1 MDFGPALFWTYEV
14 APGNIAQ
21 KGIAVRVDDGPGGV
35 GAGHAWV
42 VYDHDT
48 LRVAA
53 ASTGEFLDW
62 KGVAFDGSHATHAGL
77 AGERPFVNPV
87 GPGWASRDGSWEDP
101 RLVGRDGR
109 RYGPLPRGWAHY
121 EGLFL
126 DGSRV
131 VLAATVGGTR
141 VWEMPGLLPSTG
153 APIFTRTFSVDSGPG
168 SLRARVAPD
177 TVNAVL
183 QGGGTL
189 RREDGF
195 WIVELPGGARTR
207 VLISRATHE
216 VLQGALRD
224 AGAVPSLEPFT
235 HGAPSRWAQEV
246 VTTSVAGKGGGAFVA
261 DTFPLPV
268 ENPWHSW
275 MRPGG
280 FDFTPDGR
288 GAVVA
293 TWNGDVWRVDGILD
307 PAPAPLRWRRI
318 ASGLFQPLG
327 VKYRGADLFVAC
339 RDQIVRLR
347 DLDGDGEADLLEN
360 FNNDHQVTEHFH
372 EFAMGLQ
379 VDAGGNFY
387 YAKSGRHALDSV
399 VPHHGTLLRVSA
411 DGLRTDILATGFR
424 AANGVCLNDDGTFF
438 VTDQEGF
445 WTPKNRINRVRA
457 GGFYGNMFGYSSVT
471 NTADSAMEQP
481 MVWITNAKDRSPAE
495 LVWVPR
501 NAWGSMGGSLLNLSY
516 GTGRLFVVPHE
527 EVSGRWQGAV
537 CELPMPAFATGI
549 MRGRFGS
556 DGALYACGLFGWA
569 GNAVSPGGFHRVRR
583 AAQPA
588 HLPVAVHAA
597 RGRLSV
603 TFSDPL
609 DRMAVKAEAFAFR
622 VWHLKR
628 SADYGSKHY
637 DEHPVEVTG
646 ALLDADGR
654 TVILDIPSIAPT
666 QCYELRARLA
676 GADGAPFDRSLHGT
690 VHALAER

>member
-1 MDFGPALFWTYEV
+1 
-14 APGNIAQ
+14 
-21 KGIAVRVDDGPGGV
+21 
-35 GAGHAWV
+35 
-42 VYDHDT
+42 
-48 LRVAA
+48 
-53 ASTGEFLDW
+53 
-62 KGVAFDGSHATHAGL
+62 
-77 AGERPFVNPV
+77 
-87 GPGWASRDGSWEDP
+87 
-101 RLVGRDGR
+101 
-109 RYGPLPRGWAHY
+109 
-121 EGLFL
+121 
-126 DGSRV
+126 
-131 VLAATVGGTR
+131 
-141 VWEMPGLLPSTG
+141 
-153 APIFTRTFSVDSGPG
+153 
-168 SLRARVAPD
+168 
-177 TVNAVL
+177 
-183 QGGGTL
+183 
-189 RREDGF
+189 
-195 WIVELPGGARTR
+195 
-207 VLISRATHE
+207 
-216 VLQGALRD
+216 
-224 AGAVPSLEPFT
+224 
-235 HGAPSRWAQEV
+235 
-246 VTTSVAGKGGGAFVA
+246 
-261 DTFPLPV
+261 
-268 ENPWHSW
+268 
-275 MRPGG
+275 
-280 FDFTPDGR
+280 
-288 GAVVA
+288 
-293 TWNGDVWRVDGILD
+293 
-307 PAPAPLRWRRI
+307 
-318 ASGLFQPLG
+318 
-327 VKYRGADLFVAC
+327 
-339 RDQIVRLR
+339 
-347 DLDGDGEADLLEN
+347 
-360 FNNDHQVTEHFH
+360 
-372 EFAMGLQ
+372 
-379 VDAGGNFY
+379 
-387 YAKSGRHALDSV
+387 
-399 VPHHGTLLRVSA
+399 
-411 DGLRTDILATGFR
+411 
-424 AANGVCLNDDGTFF
+424 
-438 VTDQEGF
+438 
-445 WTPKNRINRVRA
+445 
-457 GGFYGNMFGYSSVT
+457 
-471 NTADSAMEQP
+471 